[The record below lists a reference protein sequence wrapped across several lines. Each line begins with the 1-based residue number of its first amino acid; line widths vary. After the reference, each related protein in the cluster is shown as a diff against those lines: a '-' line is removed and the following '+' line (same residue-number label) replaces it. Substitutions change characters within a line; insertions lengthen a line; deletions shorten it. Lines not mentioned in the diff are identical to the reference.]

1 MSQLRHEMESLN
13 YLVDHI
19 LYQTFKIILNILKKN
34 SEKRLVIFQ

>member
-19 LYQTFKIILNILKKN
+19 LYQTFKIILNILKK
-34 SEKRLVIFQ
+34 KTVRKDW